1 MFILF
6 FIPGMVFIGIIFCN
20 IHYSKGKG
28 KGKAIPIMAWT
39 GPEGVRRL
47 RLPEVL
53 DSGHLKVARLLALCT
68 RCLYLP
74 LEVELVPG
82 PWRSLKD

>member
-6 FIPGMVFIGIIFCN
+6 FIPGVIFIDIIFCN
-20 IHYSKGKG
+20 IHYSKGKSKG
-28 KGKAIPIMAWT
+28 EGKAIPILAWT
-39 GPEGVRRL
+39 GPEVSRRL

-68 RCLYLP
+68 GCFYPP
-74 LEVELVPG
+74 LEVELVPE
-82 PWRSLKD
+82 P